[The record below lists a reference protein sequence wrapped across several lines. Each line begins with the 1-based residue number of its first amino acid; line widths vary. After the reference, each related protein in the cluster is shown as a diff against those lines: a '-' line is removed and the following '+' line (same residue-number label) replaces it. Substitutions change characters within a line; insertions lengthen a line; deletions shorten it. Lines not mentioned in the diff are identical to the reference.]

1 MRVCIRSNI
10 ILIIFFLMGVL
21 YLRAEE
27 IVETE
32 EILES
37 EEITFKT
44 VYRDDHVFET
54 RGIVYVRGDMDD
66 LNTVLLDVH
75 DYRHWILDGLTRRS
89 VQSDELPAL
98 LVDVLVDPK
107 NSDEIKI
114 IYDLNRFL
122 KFRGLSASFR
132 TEWDYGASGV
142 LRSLSFIYSGRK
154 SYLREGRYTF
164 NFTETAE
171 GIGIEFVCEARLS
184 GLLDLFFTVRI
195 YDKNMS
201 FYIRGLSGN
210 LKKRL
215 ESDSQTP

>member
-1 MRVCIRSNI
+1 MRISIRSNTVL
-10 ILIIFFLMGVL
+10 ILLFLLGVL
-21 YLRAEE
+21 SLRAEDM
-27 IVETE
+27 IETE
-32 EILES
+32 EIAFE
-37 EEITFKT
+37 T

-54 RGIVYVRGDMDD
+54 RGIVYVQGDLDD

-75 DYRHWILDGLTRRS
+75 DYRHWFLDGLTRRS

-98 LVDVLVDPK
+98 LVDVIVDPQ

-114 IYDLNRFL
+114 IFDLNRFL
-122 KFRGLSASFR
+122 KFKGLSASFR
-132 TEWDYGASGV
+132 QEWDYGASGV
-142 LRSLSFIYSGRK
+142 LRSLSFIYTGRQ

-164 NFTETAE
+164 NFSESAE
-171 GIGIEFVCEARLS
+171 GIQIEFVCEARLS

-195 YDKNMS
+195 YDKNMG

-215 ESDSQTP
+215 ESDSQNP